1 MRVHFPTRRVA
12 AAVVAAVDWAVSVAS
27 PKRGIERSQLRKVAS
42 SMQAGSGDGRLTDWN
57 PPNGDANAVT
67 IPDLIKV
74 RNRSRDAALNNP
86 IAQAVRRTMADY
98 VVDRGLRPQSLI
110 DYEKLGISEQQ
121 AQDWQGACES
131 FYEQESKK
139 ADVTGKCD
147 MPALQ
152 RLIYLSMWD
161 GGDVFPSFPMVADDR
176 GRKATRINLI
186 EAERVDSPP
195 DLMSDPAVNGGVATD
210 SWGRPYGFWVYRG
223 HPGDVKDVRGQTQF
237 EFWRR
242 IRGGRLNVMQLYHQE
257 RIGQARGI
265 PGFAQGLPL
274 IDQIGEYVDDVALQ
288 AQIQTRMGFFIEVAG
303 NPIEQAKAMGNSKF
317 YSDLQKRGI
326 APAAFNLLRQG
337 DKLHTVG
344 STAPGQYFDQ
354 FLVRLQRVIAAC
366 IGAPYEILF
375 GDVAAANFSSIRA
388 GFLSFR
394 KKIQAE
400 QDILIP
406 VLQAYWNHVIHEAW
420 LDGKLGD
427 VGLSI
432 PFESDPEAWTRA
444 TWIRPAPGYVD
455 PTKEFQAYKIG
466 VDNGFMSLGQVI
478 AEGGGKFEDVA
489 RRIAYEQRFL
499 KELGVELQAAKQA
512 QQQAPQPDPNA
523 PQQDQQAPADE
534 QPAPDQQPSPDE
546 QPQPDQQPSG
556 ILDHG

>member
-1 MRVHFPTRRVA
+1 MRVRIPTRRIA
-12 AAVVAAVDWAVSVAS
+12 SALTAVVDFAVAMAS
-27 PKRGIERSQLRKVAS
+27 PKRGIERAGLRKVATS
-42 SMQAGSGDGRLTDWN
+42 LQAGSSDGRLVDWN
-57 PPNGDANAVT
+57 APNGDANAVT
-67 IPDLIKV
+67 IPDLLKV
-74 RNRSRDAALNNP
+74 RDRSRDAALNNP

-98 VVDRGLRPQSLI
+98 VVDRGLRPQSQVDAKL
-110 DYEKLGISEQQ
+110 LGISEQQ
-121 AQDWQGACES
+121 AQDWQGACDS
-131 FYEQESKK
+131 FYETECKK

-161 GGDVFPSFPMVADDR
+161 GGDVFPSFPMVADDE

-195 DLMSDPAVNGGVATD
+195 DLISDPYVNGGVATD
-210 SWGRPYGFWVYRG
+210 KWGKPYGFHVYRG
-223 HPGDVKDVRGQTQF
+223 HPGDVKSVRAGNQF
-237 EFWRR
+237 EFWARV
-242 IRGGRLNVMQLYHQE
+242 RGGRLNVMQLYHQD

-288 AQIQTRMGFFIEVAG
+288 AQIQTRMGFFLEVAG
-303 NPIEQAKAMGNSKF
+303 DPITQAKAMGTTKF
-317 YSDLQKRGI
+317 YETLQKRGI
-326 APAAFNLLRQG
+326 APAAFNLIRQG
-337 DKLHTVG
+337 DKVHTVG
-344 STAPGQYFDQ
+344 PTAPGQYFDQ

-394 KKIQAE
+394 KKIQGE

-420 LDGKLGD
+420 IDGLLGD
-427 VGLSI
+427 VGKTI
-432 PFESDPEAWTRA
+432 PFEQNPAAWTRA
-444 TWIRPAPGYVD
+444 NWIRPAPGYVD
-455 PTKEFQAYKIG
+455 PTKEFGAYKIA

-489 RRIAYEQRFL
+489 DKIAYEQRYL
-499 KELGVELQAAKQA
+499 RQKGVDLLAWKQG
-512 QQQAPQPDPNA
+512 QQQPQQGDPNA
-523 PQQDQQAPADE
+523 PQQDPQAPADE
-534 QPAPDQQPSPDE
+534 QQAPDQQPA
-546 QPQPDQQPSG
+546 PDQKDPGDQPPTDG
-556 ILDHG
+556 ND